1 MIRRRRGTKKK
12 EATNASACI
21 CISNLAVSRYMLQHK
36 NGQYN
41 VYYTSLAPSTNR
53 STVLVGGAAYRS
65 VLLLVPK
72 WDTRVVRT
80 PEMPLLAAGNNRKS
94 GEQGGGVGGRL
105 GNMPGLLPPHPP
117 SLSRCGG
124 NTTMYCT
131 VQHMGHCSAK
141 DRGSPHYRTPS
152 SIPFPRRVRKGCSRP
167 GLINALPFTERNSPA
182 SS

>member
-1 MIRRRRGTKKK
+1 MIRRRRRTKKK

-41 VYYTSLAPSTNR
+41 IYYTSLAPSTNR
-53 STVLVGGAAYRS
+53 STVLVGGAANRA

-94 GEQGGGVGGRL
+94 GEQGGGVGGGWGTCRDCSL
-105 GNMPGLLPPHPP
+105 HIPPPYPAAAVILP
-117 SLSRCGG
+117 
-124 NTTMYCT
+124 CT
-131 VQHMGHCSAK
+131 VLYSTWDIVAPKTGVLLITGPPA
-141 DRGSPHYRTPS
+141 PS
-152 SIPFPRRVRKGCSRP
+152 H
-167 GLINALPFTERNSPA
+167 SPA
-182 SS
+182 V